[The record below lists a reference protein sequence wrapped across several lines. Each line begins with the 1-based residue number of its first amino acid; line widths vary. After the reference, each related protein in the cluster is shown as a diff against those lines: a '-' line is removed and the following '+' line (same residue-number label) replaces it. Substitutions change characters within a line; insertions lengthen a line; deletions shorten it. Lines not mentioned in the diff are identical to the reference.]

1 MPKLATKEYCTGCT
15 ACASACPK
23 ACITMTADKHGFLF
37 PVIDDSLCVDCRL
50 CEHVC
55 PIVIPVKVSENTPQA
70 YAAYS
75 IDEETRLSSSSG
87 GIFSEIANSVLS
99 NNGAVFGAAYDEQFM
114 VVHVCVECMEDLAKL
129 QGAKY
134 AQSNLNGIIVQVKER
149 LDNGQEV
156 LFSGTPCQVG
166 SLKAYLRKDY
176 ANLLTVDFVCHS
188 VPSPSAWSEYVKY
201 RAQMDNNGELPE
213 AINLRSKQ
221 TGWSR
226 YQYSNLFLYQNGDSY
241 TEKSGESLYMKL
253 FVDGYI
259 NRESC
264 ANCHFK
270 GYHRVSDFTI
280 GDFWGIWDIAPEMD
294 DNKGTSIVLV
304 HSSHGQKLLQ
314 SISNRINLKSV
325 TLEEASRQNP
335 ALIKSFP
342 SHERRQEIL
351 SMIGSGQF
359 SRLEQAIGSS
369 NVPMQKKY
377 KQLLLRVF
385 RKLGLWK

>member
-23 ACITMTADKHGFLF
+23 ACITMTADEHGFLF

-50 CEHVC
+50 CEQVC
-55 PIVIPVKVSENTPQA
+55 PIVIPAKKSGNTPQA

-75 IDEETRLSSSSG
+75 IDEQTRLSSSSG
-87 GIFSEIANSVLS
+87 GIFSEIAKSVLS
-99 NNGAVFGAAYDEQFM
+99 HDGAVFGAAYDDQFT
-114 VVHVCVECMEDLAKL
+114 VVHICVECTEDLAKL
-129 QGAKY
+129 RGAKY
-134 AQSNLNGIIVQVKER
+134 AQSNLNGIFVQVKER
-149 LDNGQEV
+149 LDKGQEV

-176 ANLLTVDFVCHS
+176 PNLLTVDFACHS
-188 VPSPSAWSEYVKY
+188 VPSPMAWSEYVKY
-201 RAQMDNNGELPE
+201 RAQKDNNGKIPE

-221 TGWSR
+221 AGWSR
-226 YQYSNLFLYQNGDSY
+226 YQYSNLFMYQNGDSY
-241 TEKSGESLYMKL
+241 AEKNGESLYMKL

-270 GYHRVSDFTI
+270 GYHRASDFTI

-294 DNKGTSIVLV
+294 DNKGTSVVLV
-304 HSSHGQKLLQ
+304 HSSHGQELLQ
-314 SISNRINLKSV
+314 SISNRLKLKPV
-325 TLEEASRQNP
+325 TLEEASRQNS
-335 ALIKSFP
+335 ALIKAFP

-351 SMIGSGQF
+351 SIIGNGQF
-359 SRLEQAIGSS
+359 SELAQTIGLST
-369 NVPMQKKY
+369 VPMENKY
-377 KQLLLRVF
+377 KQLIRRILRKV
-385 RKLGLWK
+385 GLRQ